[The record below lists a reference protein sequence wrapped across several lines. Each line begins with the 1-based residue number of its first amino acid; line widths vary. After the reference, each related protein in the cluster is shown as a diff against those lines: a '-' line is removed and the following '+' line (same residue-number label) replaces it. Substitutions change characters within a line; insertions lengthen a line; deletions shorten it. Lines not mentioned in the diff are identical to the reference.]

1 MLIKT
6 SDRASPTIFCSAG
19 GYWLI
24 ALVVVVFGFA
34 AILARTLV
42 HSRDIDWQRA
52 AQAAQSL
59 TKALEAE
66 ILNAVQSAD
75 FSLRGISEKLRRA
88 DVVEAEPALR
98 QLVLFDWASHEK
110 SVSSILVLNEAGA
123 ITYSSWGEK
132 AGPIV
137 NADRDYFRHHASD
150 PSPALHVGRPI
161 VGRSTGTEVVTLS
174 RRLSHPDGSFAG
186 VVVASLRLD
195 YFKQLFRATTLGE
208 DGNITLAKTDGTILM
223 RWPFDTSMV
232 GRDASRAEL
241 FKHLANS
248 KSGVF
253 ESMTVVD
260 GVRRLIAFRQVG
272 ELPLVIG
279 VGQSTD
285 AIFGQWMQDATIAA
299 LVVSGFVILAVLL
312 IALLYRE
319 LRRRIEAEQR
329 SARRA
334 RTDALTGLQ
343 NRRSLDQIAERE
355 WRNALR
361 DRTELAVV
369 MVDIDNFKSIND
381 QLGHRH
387 GDMAL
392 RCVARAI
399 RQTLRHGHDIG
410 ARYGGDEFAILLP
423 ATSGESA
430 LAMLD
435 ELRETLVRIAQE
447 RAIVTPTLS
456 IGVASVIPAPDG
468 SLDELFRVAD
478 VALYEAKER
487 GRDRTVMA
495 ADQGEA
501 TSRATARA
509 VRHAA

>member
-1 MLIKT
+1 VF
-6 SDRASPTIFCSAG
+6 RSAG

-34 AILARTLV
+34 GILARTLV

-59 TKALEAE
+59 TKALESE
-66 ILNAVQSAD
+66 ILNAVQSVD
-75 FSLRGISEKLRRA
+75 FSLQGISEKLQRP
-88 DVVEAEPALR
+88 DVIRAEPALR
-98 QLVLFDWASHEK
+98 QLVLFDWAIHTK
-110 SVSSILVLNEAGA
+110 SVSSILVLNEQGA
-123 ITYSSWGEK
+123 ITYSTHGEK
-132 AGPIV
+132 VAAVV
-137 NADRDYFRHHASD
+137 NADRDYFQHHAKD
-150 PSPALHVGRPI
+150 PSSALYIGRPI

-174 RRLSHPDGSFAG
+174 RRLSNPDGSFAG

-195 YFKQLFRATTLGE
+195 YLKQLFKATTLGQ
-208 DGNITLAKTDGTILM
+208 DGSITLSKTDGTVLM
-223 RWPFDTSMV
+223 RWPFDMSII
-232 GRDASRAEL
+232 GRDTSRAEL

-248 KSGVF
+248 RSGVF
-253 ESMTVVD
+253 ESTTLID
-260 GVRRLIAFRQVG
+260 GVRRLVAYRQVG
-272 ELPLVIG
+272 ELPLVLG

-285 AIFGQWMQDATIAA
+285 AIFGQWMQDAAIAA
-299 LVVSGFVILAVLL
+299 VAIAGFGVLAVLL
-312 IALLYRE
+312 IVLLYRE
-319 LRRRIEAEQR
+319 LRRRIEAEHR

-334 RTDALTGLQ
+334 LTDALTGLP
-343 NRRSLDQIAERE
+343 NRRSLDQIAGLK
-355 WRNALR
+355 WRDALR
-361 DRTELAVV
+361 DRTELAVAMIDV
-369 MVDIDNFKSIND
+369 DNFKSIND

-435 ELRETLVRIAQE
+435 ELRETLARIAQE
-447 RAIVTPTLS
+447 RAIATPTLS
-456 IGVASVIPAPDG
+456 IGVAAVVPTPDG
-468 SLDELFRVAD
+468 SLDELFRIAD
-478 VALYEAKER
+478 AALYEAKER

-495 ADQGEA
+495 VAQGEA
-501 TSRATARA
+501 PLRAARA